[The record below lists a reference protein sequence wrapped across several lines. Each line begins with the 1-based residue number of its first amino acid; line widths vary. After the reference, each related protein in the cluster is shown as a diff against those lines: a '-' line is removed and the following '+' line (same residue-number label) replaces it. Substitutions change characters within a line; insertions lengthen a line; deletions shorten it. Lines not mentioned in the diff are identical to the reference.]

1 MSRNLSQIVA
11 ELFANPTEGKDLSA
25 QIQRLGLE
33 IKLVVQGEDTMFG
46 KFRGL
51 LESFREIIPDE
62 QQRYHAA
69 IKALST
75 TSKLSRQE
83 IVKAM
88 NGQLEELKIIEKNV
102 IMPALPGWRE
112 ELKAMEARLQGLK
125 GEIANLRARLA
136 QLEGEEKTV
145 QAAMATRQKD
155 LERAE
160 KSIKD
165 LFADIGAEIT
175 SVNKQVEGLPAEGP
189 PLAQPTPPAPSV
201 AAALPKEPVKS
212 DAPAKKKKEIEQKVE
227 LQAASPPV
235 DSKFQRKC
243 PMCGGPLNLLQ
254 LENLWQ
260 CFTCAYEEP
269 ATDEV
274 QETSE
279 KEDEPMNTPTPAE
292 APQPASGPASFVEPL
307 ASMVNEPDV
316 TKTGTSA
323 PGHQPAFKKKTCPSC
338 HKKMFWSSSAK
349 AWRCPTC
356 QHKKKTR

>member
-1 MSRNLSQIVA
+1 MSKNLSQIVA
-11 ELFANPTEGKDLSA
+11 ELFVNPTEGKDLSA

-160 KSIKD
+160 KSIKE

-189 PLAQPTPPAPSV
+189 ASQPAPPAEKPG
-201 AAALPKEPVKS
+201 PKKEPVKS
-212 DAPAKKKKEIEQKVE
+212 DAPAKKKKEVEQKVE

-235 DSKFQRKC
+235 DSKFQKKC
-243 PMCGGPLNLLQ
+243 PMCGGPFNLLE
-254 LENLWQ
+254 LEKKWQ
-260 CFTCAYEEP
+260 CYTCAYEEP
-269 ATDEV
+269 D
-274 QETSE
+274 
-279 KEDEPMNTPTPAE
+279 
-292 APQPASGPASFVEPL
+292 
-307 ASMVNEPDV
+307 
-316 TKTGTSA
+316 
-323 PGHQPAFKKKTCPSC
+323 H
-338 HKKMFWSSSAK
+338 
-349 AWRCPTC
+349 
-356 QHKKKTR
+356 